1 MRRVLSTALTGS
13 VPLLLASCSSTSA
26 TKDLGCVTD
35 LGSAENDFNTTLD
48 GSKAA
53 STTSADDA
61 KSMGDAKSKLADL
74 ALVTSVQAIKDKAAE
89 ASTLAGQ
96 IRVEISNGVGFQASS
111 NVSPLRDAL
120 NALNAACTAAGK

>member
-53 STTSADDA
+53 STTSAD
-61 KSMGDAKSKLADL
+61 DAKSKLADL